1 MGGGGEAI
9 VISGSPEMGLNDQSA
24 SEEVAL
30 AESREAFLAL
40 VVIQVVHPPK
50 KDVGHSDKTKYTQ
63 AGRRRL
69 LLPDW
74 MLLNSYLP
82 HCGPAPPREE
92 VSVLGLEGAQ
102 KIIDRWRSFS
112 RGESSADHL
121 HELYLMM
128 LSMHVAVW
136 TRGQGEE
143 YSVSIPAGITK
154 EDLQQM
160 IEDEM

>member
-1 MGGGGEAI
+1 MSDLIHNFAARKRKRDASFERAVNAIPGVAKGSSQSRSDEGSGGGEAI
-9 VISGSPEMGLNDQSA
+9 VISSSPEMGLNDQSA

-82 HCGPAPPREE
+82 HCGPAPPRKRYQFLGWKALRRLSIGGGP
-92 VSVLGLEGAQ
+92 SVGANLRLT
-102 KIIDRWRSFS
+102 ICMS
-112 RGESSADHL
+112 
-121 HELYLMM
+121 Y
-128 LSMHVAVW
+128 
-136 TRGQGEE
+136 T
-143 YSVSIPAGITK
+143 
-154 EDLQQM
+154 
-160 IEDEM
+160 